1 MSRKDD
7 ETIIDLRQLMIVL
20 KNNVV
25 SIITWMILGLVV
37 ALGSVFFLIE
47 PKYSSSIDILVNQK
61 ANNA

>member
-37 ALGSVFFLIE
+37 ALGSVFFL
-47 PKYSSSIDILVNQK
+47 YMS
-61 ANNA
+61 